1 MKQNYFLLIALFIFA
16 FSNAQAPAIQ
26 WQKTLG
32 GTGEDYAHS
41 IQPTPDGG
49 YIVAGYTDSTDGDVT
64 GNHGGPDYWV
74 VKLNPSGTIQWQKT
88 LGGTGYDYAWSIQPT
103 TDGGYIV
110 AGYTTSTDGDVTGNH
125 GGNDYWVV
133 KLNPSGTIQWQKTL
147 GGTGDDGAYS
157 IQPTPDGGY
166 IVAGATTSTDGDVTG
181 NHGGNDYWV
190 VKLNPSGTIEWQ
202 KTLGGTGYDEAR
214 SIQPTTD
221 GGYIV
226 AGRTYSIDGDVTGN
240 HGGGDYWVVK
250 LNPSGTIQWQKT
262 LGGTGNDYAWSIQPT
277 TDGGYIVA
285 GSTYS
290 NDGDVTGYQGSFDY
304 WVVKLN
310 PSGTIEWQKTLGGT
324 GSDVAHSIQPTTDGG
339 YIVAGR
345 TYSTNGDVTGNHGS
359 YDYWVVKLNPSGT
372 IQWQKTIGGTGEDNA
387 YSIQPTTDGGYIV
400 AGYTWS
406 TDGDVTGNHGGSD
419 SWVVKLNPSGA
430 IQWQKT
436 IGGTGGDL
444 AYSIQPTTD
453 GGYIVAGI
461 TASNDGDVTGN
472 QGGGDYWVVKLGPD
486 GLATSGFVKNNI
498 NTYPNP
504 ACTIL
509 NLQVANNTSINKIII
524 TDLTGKIVKEQTQNT
539 TTINVENLAQG
550 MYILEAYSGEQKMV
564 SKFVKE

>member
-1 MKQNYFLLIALFIFA
+1 MKKQILILIALFIFA

-32 GTGEDYAHS
+32 GTGTDYARS

-49 YIVAGYTDSTDGDVT
+49 YIVTGYTNSTNGDVT
-64 GNHGGPDYWV
+64 GNHGND
-74 VKLNPSGTIQWQKT
+74 
-88 LGGTGYDYAWSIQPT
+88 
-103 TDGGYIV
+103 
-110 AGYTTSTDGDVTGNH
+110 
-125 GGNDYWVV
+125 DYWVV

-157 IQPTPDGGY
+157 IQPTTDGGY
-166 IVAGATTSTDGDVTG
+166 IVAGTTDSNDGDVTG
-181 NHGGNDYWV
+181 NHGGFADYWVIKLNPSGTIEWQKPLGGTDYDLAYSIQPTPDGGYIVAGTTNSNDGDVTGNHGGPDCWV

-202 KTLGGTGYDEAR
+202 KTLGGTSDDDIQ
-214 SIQPTTD
+214 SIQPTPD

-226 AGRTYSIDGDVTGN
+226 AGY
-240 HGGGDYWVVK
+240 
-250 LNPSGTIQWQKT
+250 
-262 LGGTGNDYAWSIQPT
+262 
-277 TDGGYIVA
+277 
-285 GSTYS
+285 
-290 NDGDVTGYQGSFDY
+290 
-304 WVVKLN
+304 
-310 PSGTIEWQKTLGGT
+310 
-324 GSDVAHSIQPTTDGG
+324 
-339 YIVAGR
+339 

-453 GGYIVAGI
+453 GGYIVAGS
-461 TASNDGDVTGN
+461 TYSNDGDVTGN
-472 QGGGDYWVVKLGPD
+472 HGGSDSWVVKLGPD

-498 NTYPNP
+498 NIYPNP
-504 ACTIL
+504 ARTLL
-509 NLQVANNTSINKIII
+509 NLQAANNTSINKIII